1 MSRNLFKTESYAA
14 TLKATVAGLAL
25 ATAFMSAPALAQTA
39 PAQEEPEEASSIDDV
54 IVTGIR
60 GALRSAIAVKRNS
73 DVMVDQINAEDIADF
88 PDSNLAESIQR
99 LPGVSIDRDNGE
111 GRQITIRGLGGDFTT
126 TRVNG
131 MDALSTS
138 GGFGGN
144 GDQVSRTRSFDF
156 NTFASELFSNLRVT
170 KSSAA
175 SIDEGSL
182 GATVDLT
189 TGRPFDYGGRRMA
202 LSVEGAYY
210 NQGETFSPRIAAL
223 FSDTFVDG
231 RFGLTGSIAYSERKS
246 ELDMY
251 DRNIG
256 AQDVLYRGM
265 QHAGVTTNLASD
277 PAGLNG
283 WYGFARPA
291 GFVGANAASSC
302 PAAPPFP
309 VGCGSDPAAI
319 AAVYDPDGDG
329 AYDFSTIIPGLP
341 TLSHQE
347 LEYDRLGAT
356 LTGQWRPTDRTVVT
370 ADLLYSSYNQST
382 ILNQL
387 TALGLNRNNYNNL
400 AATNPA
406 ALTQAQR
413 EALYPRC
420 APTTTQDCGT
430 GPLIPGTVNSR
441 NPNNLDPYD
450 YYNWVGSPGY
460 QPNAFG
466 INGWE
471 QLVGRPNMQL
481 MDGHV
486 LTANGQNYLD
496 YMVLNNVD
504 WRSIADGSDNE
515 STFSQAS
522 VNIDHEFTDT
532 FRVDLLIG
540 RSTSEFH
547 GTGYQLEFNAMDQD
561 GFIFD
566 ERAHGDMPQFTVGF
580 DAADPGNWDTVKG
593 YSTMRLYER
602 DIKNTFTTVKAD
614 FEYDWNEDFTL
625 KFGGGRRE
633 FENNYVNYV
642 RSGSTDPFNPTVS
655 ETPGLAIGDMGGVV
669 DFGQGLDL
677 PDGTTTSWFAPSR
690 DAFVAAWDINCNCI
704 NEYGDFRL
712 ISNGG
717 NKADVTETDTSYYA
731 ELGFNTDLNGHN
743 LFGNIGVRY
752 AKTEIESSGFLGTT
766 YRTANHE
773 YDDWLPSLNVSY
785 EAIPDVLIRFAAAKV
800 MARPTLGNLSP
811 GGSIAANCL
820 AGVGGLCATDPAI
833 STGNPFLDP
842 FRSTNFDAS
851 VEWYF
856 GEDGLLSF
864 AVFRKDIESF
874 PQTVLSSGPLT
885 DAIQG
890 GLYDEVVGS
899 ITDANLLAHIN
910 AGGAWQITQQRNS
923 PGGFIEGFEASFQT
937 AFTFLPAPFDNLGM
951 LLNYTHLNSELEYI
965 LDVRSGQRG
974 IGPYLNASPD
984 AVNTTLYYE
993 ASNWQARVSAV
1004 YRAEYRDRFPLLSN
1018 SCSLDLGPVA
1028 CAQPQLPYFR
1038 AVTDSLRFD
1047 ASFSYDF
1054 SENVTL
1060 TVEAINLTEE
1070 PSNRWAYEDVQVS
1083 QQSQSYGR
1091 IITAG
1096 MRLKF

>member
-1 MSRNLFKTESYAA
+1 MSRNFFESESYA
-14 TLKATVAGLAL
+14 TVLMRTVAGLAL
-25 ATAFMSAPALAQTA
+25 ATAFVAAPAMAQTPPSQDPDA
-39 PAQEEPEEASSIDDV
+39 AAVDDV

-138 GGFGGN
+138 GGFSGN

-189 TGRPFDYGGRRMA
+189 TGRPFDYDGRRMA
-202 LSVEGAYY
+202 MSVEGAYY
-210 NQGETFSPRIAAL
+210 NQGETFTPRIAAL
-223 FSDTFVDG
+223 FSDTFMDG
-231 RFGLTGSIAYSERKS
+231 TFGLTGSIAYSERKS

-265 QHAGVTTNLASD
+265 QHAGVTTNLATD
-277 PAGLNG
+277 PAGLTG
-283 WYGFARPA
+283 WYGFARPT
-291 GFVGANAASSC
+291 GFIGANAASSC
-302 PAAPPFP
+302 PTATR
-309 VGCGSDPAAI
+309 VGCGSNPAAI
-319 AAVYDPDGDG
+319 AAVYDPDGNG
-329 AYDFSTIIPGLP
+329 TYDFSAIIPGLP

-347 LEYDRLGAT
+347 LQYDRLGTT
-356 LTGQWRPTDRTVVT
+356 LTGQWRPTDRTLVT

-382 ILNQL
+382 TLNQL
-387 TALGLNRNNYNNL
+387 TALGLNRNNYNLL

-420 APTTTQDCGT
+420 APTATQDCGT
-430 GPLIPGTVNSR
+430 GPIIPGTVNSR
-441 NPNNLDPYD
+441 NINNLDPYD

-460 QPNAFG
+460 APNAFG

-481 MDGHV
+481 LDGHV
-486 LTANGQNYLD
+486 IQANGQNYLD

-515 STFSQAS
+515 SEFTQAS
-522 VNIDHEFTDT
+522 VTVEHEFTDRLRMT
-532 FRVDLLIG
+532 GLIG
-540 RSTSEFH
+540 RSTSDFH

-566 ERAHGDMPQFTVGF
+566 ERALGDMPQFTVGF
-580 DAADPGNWDTVKG
+580 DAANPANWNTVKG
-593 YSTMRLYER
+593 YSTIRLYER

-614 FEYDWNEDFTL
+614 FEYDWTDDFTL
-625 KFGGGRRE
+625 KFGGGRRV
-633 FENNYVNYV
+633 FENNYINFV
-642 RSGSTDPFNPTVS
+642 RSGSTDPFNPTVA
-655 ETPGLAIGDMGGVV
+655 ETPGLTIAGMGGVV
-669 DFGQGLDL
+669 NFGQGLDL

-704 NEYGDFRL
+704 NQYGDWRL

-717 NKADVTETDTSYYA
+717 NKADVEETDTSYYA
-731 ELGFNTDLNGHN
+731 ELGFNTDWNGRK
-743 LFGNIGVRY
+743 LFGNVGVRY
-752 AKTEIESSGFLGTT
+752 AQTEIASSGFLGAT

-773 YDDWLPSLNVSY
+773 YDDWLPSVNVSY
-785 EAIPDVLIRFAAAKV
+785 EALDDVIFRFAAAKV

-811 GGSIAANCL
+811 GGTIATSCL
-820 AGVGGLCATDPAI
+820 AGVGGRCATDPAI

-842 FRSTNFDAS
+842 FRSRNYDAS

-856 GEDGLLSF
+856 SQDGLLSF

-890 GLYDEVVGS
+890 ALYDEVVGS
-899 ITDANLLAHIN
+899 ITDANLLSHIN
-910 AGGAWQITQQRNS
+910 SGGPFAITQQRNS

-937 AFTFLPAPFDNLGM
+937 AFTFLPAPYDNFGM
-951 LLNYTHLNSELEYI
+951 QLNYTHINSELEYI

-974 IGPYLNASPD
+974 KGPYLNASPD
-984 AVNTTLYYE
+984 GVNGTLYYE
-993 ASNWQARVSAV
+993 ASNWQARISGV
-1004 YRAEYRDRFPLLSN
+1004 YRAEYRDRFPLLAN
-1018 SCSLDLGPVA
+1018 SCSLELGPVL

-1038 AVTDSLRFD
+1038 AVKDSLRFD

-1054 SENVTL
+1054 NDNFTVTL
-1060 TVEAINLTEE
+1060 EAINLTEE
-1070 PSNRWAYEDVQVS
+1070 PTNKWAYEDVQIS

-1096 MRLKF
+1096 VRMKF